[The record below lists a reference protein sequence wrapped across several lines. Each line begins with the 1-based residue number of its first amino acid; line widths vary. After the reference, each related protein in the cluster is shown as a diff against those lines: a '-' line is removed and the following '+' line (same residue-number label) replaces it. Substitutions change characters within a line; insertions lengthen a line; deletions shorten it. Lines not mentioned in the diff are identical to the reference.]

1 MKAYPMIQPMEA
13 PLGTVMNQNP
23 EQVLSF
29 KLLIM
34 TTNETSLRLL
44 NSVKDSKEV
53 IVGGPPVIQSKDK
66 LLQVRQPES

>member
-1 MKAYPMIQPMEA
+1 MIQPMEA